1 MNSFLYYTAAG
12 AVLLFCTVQGLL
24 ILGKALQSTTL
35 EFYGRSIASFSALF
49 ICAIYGTVSAAVLNV
64 AGYGGLGQWTT
75 ARAFKWN
82 MLLFTG
88 VWFEV
93 EDPHDWLGTT
103 RPAVLVGNHQS
114 ELDVLFLGHIFPK
127 YCSVTAKRSLRWWP
141 LLGWFMSLSKTV
153 FIERKSRTQALEAF
167 SKAAEQ
173 MHSHKQSVYIFPEGT
188 RSYYEQPDLLPFKK
202 GAFHLAI
209 QAQVPMVP
217 VVVANYSNVLNL
229 RKKIFRQ
236 GTIRVKVLKPIET
249 KGMTKDEVD
258 GMLEQVQ
265 ELMLKELKIMTAQAR
280 KDGVAIQNPSR
291 VNGSTGTH
299 AVGTDMKY
307 NAAA

>member
-1 MNSFLYYTAAG
+1 MNGLVFYFAAG
-12 AVLLFCTVQGLL
+12 AIFLFCTVQALL

-75 ARAFKWN
+75 ARAFKYN
-82 MLLFTG
+82 MWLFTG

-93 EDPHDWLGTT
+93 EDSHDWLGTT

-127 YCSVTAKRSLRWWP
+127 YCSVTAKRSLRWFP
-141 LLGWFMSLSKTV
+141 FLGWFMSLSKTV
-153 FIERKSRTQALEAF
+153 FIERSSRTQALEAF

-173 MHSHKQSVYIFPEGT
+173 MHTHKQSVYIFPEGT

-209 QAQVPMVP
+209 QAQVPMIP
-217 VVVANYSNVLNL
+217 IVVANYSNVLNL

-236 GTIRVKVLKPIET
+236 GTIKVKVLKPVET

-258 GMLEQVQ
+258 GMLAQVR
-265 ELMLKELKIMTAQAR
+265 ESMLKELQIMTSKAR
-280 KDGVAIQNPSR
+280 EDGVALQAPSS
-291 VNGSTGTH
+291 VNGSAVRRATG
-299 AVGTDMKY
+299 VDMKY